1 MPDGQLSLFPGAA
14 GTSPLTVL
22 DERVRGTRFLTL
34 PIRSILNSP
43 EQTGMGFWS
52 LNPYVGCEF
61 GCAYCYARYTHRYV
75 VERVRSDGRLSPE
88 IEGDRAIEG
97 WEAFERRVFIKH
109 GAERVLARTLSP
121 AKVGERTIVI
131 GTATDPYQPAERRFR
146 VTRSVL
152 ERIAGFEGL
161 SIGVITKSPLV
172 ARDVDVLRTVSARH
186 RVTIHMSL
194 ITTDLPLIRLFEPR
208 SPTPRVRLR
217 ALKRLVDAG
226 LDAGLIVAPVLPG
239 ITDDLPHLD
248 ALMSAARAVGAKFVH
263 PGPLRL
269 YPPIRPLFLP
279 IVERHFPQ
287 LSARYR
293 AAYQGRG
300 AAPKRYGRALIRRF
314 HQLERKYG
322 FPVNDGMQDRYR

>member
-1 MPDGQLSLFPGAA
+1 M
-14 GTSPLTVL
+14 
-22 DERVRGTRFLTL
+22 TL

-75 VERVRSDGRLSPE
+75 VERARSDGRLPPRE
-88 IEGDRAIEG
+88 IDDGRGIEG
-97 WEAFERRVFIKH
+97 WEAFERRVFIKQ
-109 GAERVLARTLSP
+109 GAERVLARTLRP
-121 AKVGERTIVI
+121 RKVGERTIVI

-152 ERIAGFEGL
+152 EQLASFEGL
-161 SIGVITKSPLV
+161 SIGLITKSSLV
-172 ARDVDVLRTVSARH
+172 ARDIDVLRSLSARH
-186 RVTIHMSL
+186 RVTIHVSL
-194 ITTDLPLIRLFEPR
+194 ITTDLRLVRLFEPR
-208 SPTPRVRLR
+208 SPTPRARLR
-217 ALKRLVDAG
+217 ALKKLVEAD

-239 ITDDLPHLD
+239 ITDDIPHLES
-248 ALMSAARAVGAKFVH
+248 LMRAGKAVGAKFVH

-269 YPPIRPLFLP
+269 YPQVRPLFLP
-279 IVERHFPQ
+279 IVDRHFPH
-287 LSARYR
+287 LAARYR

-300 AAPKRYGRALIRRF
+300 AAPRRYGRALIRRF
-314 HQLERKYG
+314 RELERRYG